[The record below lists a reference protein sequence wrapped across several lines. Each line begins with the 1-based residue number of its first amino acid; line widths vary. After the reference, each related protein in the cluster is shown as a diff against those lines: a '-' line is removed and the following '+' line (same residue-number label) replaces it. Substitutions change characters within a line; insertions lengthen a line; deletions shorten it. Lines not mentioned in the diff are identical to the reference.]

1 MILIYN
7 QKSNLEFIVNIFT
20 SSNSFI
26 DIIFNIGNTIS
37 YNSNTKVLKGII
49 NHLFMQEFKQIFFRT
64 PPSIPL
70 EEIFIQEQL
79 KVSEK
84 MQKGI
89 TVFTKDSYN
98 SILDLLINFGIS
110 YEK

>member
-1 MILIYN
+1 MNNLNSLII
-7 QKSNLEFIVNIFT
+7 E
-20 SSNSFI
+20 
-26 DIIFNIGNTIS
+26 GNA
-37 YNSNTKVLKGII
+37 
-49 NHLFMQEFKQIFFRT
+49 E
-64 PPSIPL
+64 
-70 EEIFIQEQL
+70 L

-110 YEK
+110 YENELY